1 MALFN
6 FGKKKKAKEKE
17 EEKKSSNVVGVPKK
31 TWAVASVVSN
41 TLIRPRV
48 TEKATELSE
57 RGIYVFEVRKK
68 TTKGEVSQAVQA
80 LFKVAPVKIRMVPIP
95 QKTFVSRLSKSRG
108 VRKGG
113 KKVYVYLKKG
123 DRIEIV

>member
-1 MALFN
+1 MALFT
-6 FGKKKKAKEKE
+6 FREKKKAEEKG
-17 EEKKSSNVVGVPKK
+17 EEKKSSRVVGVPKK
-31 TWAVASVVSN
+31 IGAVASVVSN
-41 TLIRPRV
+41 TLLRPRV
-48 TEKATELSE
+48 TEKATELRE
-57 RGIYVFEVRKK
+57 KDIYVFEVRKK

>member
-6 FGKKKKAKEKE
+6 FGKKKKAEEKG
-17 EEKKSSNVVGVPKK
+17 EEKKSSRAVGVPKK
-31 TWAVASVVSN
+31 TGAVASVVSN

-95 QKTFVSRLSKSRG
+95 RKTFVSRLTKSRG
-108 VRKGG
+108 GRKGG
-113 KKVYVYLKKG
+113 KKVDVYLKKG

>member
-31 TWAVASVVSN
+31 IGGVASVVSN
-41 TLIRPRV
+41 TLLRPRV

-95 QKTFVSRLSKSRG
+95 RKTFVSRLTKSRG